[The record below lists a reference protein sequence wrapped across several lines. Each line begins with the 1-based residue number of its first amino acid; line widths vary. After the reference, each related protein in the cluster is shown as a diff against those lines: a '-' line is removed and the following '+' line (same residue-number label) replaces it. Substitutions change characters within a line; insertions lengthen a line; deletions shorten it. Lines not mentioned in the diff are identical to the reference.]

1 MGGRGNARGK
11 RGRGVSAQ
19 ASPSAAVNAPI
30 ADGVAN
36 AQPQQNHISSLN
48 AEHNGNVERALSKIK
63 AHEKFVGI
71 ESREPL
77 GINTDAESLSGYQDK
92 TKK

>member
-11 RGRGVSAQ
+11 RGAQ
-19 ASPSAAVNAPI
+19 AAPSAAVNAPI

-77 GINTDAESLSGYQDK
+77 GINIDAQSLSGYQDK